1 MTFSGAIKVLIPLLA
16 GVYLGFYGFALVMS
30 VFGPG
35 EIIWFTIVAIV
46 CVLVWARI
54 GSRGAAAS
62 SRSIPPVRLRGLR
75 GPVARS
81 AVGDDPKLARTVARA
96 TSPDA

>member
-46 CVLVWARI
+46 CVL
-54 GSRGAAAS
+54 GLGAYW
-62 SRSIPPVRLRGLR
+62 
-75 GPVARS
+75 
-81 AVGDDPKLARTVARA
+81 LARRRGIEPIDPSGPAARA
-96 TSPDA
+96 ARAGREKRGGW